1 MAKRRAST
9 EGKKM
14 PTATLDSSL
23 KLVRLELPESVHKQF
38 RVEAAKEGVSM
49 AAMARRLVEEWVV
62 RRKAGGK

>member
-1 MAKRRAST
+1 
-9 EGKKM
+9 M
-14 PTATLDSSL
+14 PTATVDSSL